1 MGQPEADPWNEVA
14 VAYGLMQSVIT
25 ADGWR
30 LTRFLD
36 EGLGQM
42 FDLKNDPGEHHN
54 LYADPAFVAKRQELL
69 ERTVVAMA
77 RPRRVPQYRNM
88 PLWMEKRSR
97 STRIACW
104 RICRFMTGLNLPSY
118 KNERET

>member
-88 PLWMEKRSR
+88 PLLDGKKIPINADRMLED
-97 STRIACW
+97 
-104 RICRFMTGLNLPSY
+104 LPIYDGPKSPFL
-118 KNERET
+118 